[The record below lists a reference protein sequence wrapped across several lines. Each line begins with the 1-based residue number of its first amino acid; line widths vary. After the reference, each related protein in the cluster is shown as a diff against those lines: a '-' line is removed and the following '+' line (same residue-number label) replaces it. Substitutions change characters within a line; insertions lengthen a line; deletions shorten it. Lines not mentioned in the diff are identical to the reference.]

1 MGGLKVTFEQTITI
15 AIITAV
21 FTLVANTLL
30 QTFIKHLDENFE
42 SKKFKR
48 NRAMERLDNLYF
60 ELYNGVIQSEYFRHF
75 LKKTNNMKDYDFYN
89 YPFFEIGREL
99 RTEKYSLDGDSVV
112 SITEL
117 VDDITEEKKI
127 YLAVLITKNP
137 KYASD
142 NLLKIAKAYRFVH
155 SNYLKKLE
163 DKVLLELFQEEEI
176 RLLRL
181 MVSTIIKER
190 NELTDLCGLSYNGR
204 EWNYG
209 KFDSSIF
216 DKDQI

>member
-1 MGGLKVTFEQTITI
+1 MTFEQTITI

-75 LKKTNNMKDYDFYN
+75 LKKTNNMKDYDYYN
-89 YPFFEIGREL
+89 YPFFEIGKEL
-99 RTEKYSLDGDSVV
+99 RTEKYSLDGNSAV

-127 YLAVLITKNP
+127 
-137 KYASD
+137 
-142 NLLKIAKAYRFVH
+142 
-155 SNYLKKLE
+155 
-163 DKVLLELFQEEEI
+163 
-176 RLLRL
+176 
-181 MVSTIIKER
+181 
-190 NELTDLCGLSYNGR
+190 
-204 EWNYG
+204 
-209 KFDSSIF
+209 
-216 DKDQI
+216 